1 MKVLITGGAGFIGSQ
16 VGHFLEKNGNSV
28 VLVDNMSYG
37 HLDNLEIGGET
48 IGDFV
53 EFDIREDFSELLHD
67 VDAVIHLAAIAPLP
81 ECQSNPLL
89 AIENNISGTANVID
103 LCRKGGVKKIVFAST
118 SAIYENC
125 EETPFLEDSQLEREP
140 DLIYAWTKRAS
151 EILCDSACSVYGL
164 DIVSLRFFNVYGPHQ
179 DFRRKQ
185 PPLMGYITKCLL
197 SGENPT
203 FFSDGF
209 QERDYVYIDDL
220 CSIVN
225 LVLARDDLAGE
236 KFNVCS
242 GRPSSVR
249 EIYEI
254 FKSEFNSDLQATFS
268 PSKDFWNKYPSLF
281 SGHAPL
287 KLSRLEKEVE
297 KYSLGSF
304 EKAERILGWSP
315 KVSLEEGI
323 SECVKFAKKRGLQ

>member
-16 VGHFLEKNGNSV
+16 VGHYLERNNHNV
-28 VLVDNMSYG
+28 ILMDNMSYG
-37 HLDNLEIGGET
+37 HDDNLEIEGKPIGE
-48 IGDFV
+48 FAL
-53 EFDIREDFSELLHD
+53 FDVREDFSSILD
-67 VDAVIHLAAIAPLP
+67 GVDAVIHLAAIAPLP
-81 ECQSNPLL
+81 ECQSNPIS
-89 AIENNISGTANVID
+89 AIDNNISGTANVIQ
-103 LCRKGGVKKIVFAST
+103 LCREKGIKKIIFAST
-118 SAIYENC
+118 SAIYENS
-125 EETPFLEDSQLEREP
+125 EETPYREDDALSREP

-151 EILCDSACSVYGL
+151 EILCDSACSVYGM

-197 SGENPT
+197 SGEKPI
-203 FFSDGF
+203 FFSDGN

-220 CSIVN
+220 CSLVQIV
-225 LVLARDDLAGE
+225 LQRDDLSGQ

-249 EIYEI
+249 EIYSI
-254 FKSEFNSDLQATFS
+254 FKSEFDSNMEASFS

-281 SGHAPL
+281 EGHLPL
-287 KLSRLEKEVE
+287 KTTRLEKEVE

-304 EKAERILGWSP
+304 EKSEQILGWTP
-315 KVSLEEGI
+315 QVSLEEGI
-323 SECVKFAKKRGLQ
+323 SRCVNYAKSREL